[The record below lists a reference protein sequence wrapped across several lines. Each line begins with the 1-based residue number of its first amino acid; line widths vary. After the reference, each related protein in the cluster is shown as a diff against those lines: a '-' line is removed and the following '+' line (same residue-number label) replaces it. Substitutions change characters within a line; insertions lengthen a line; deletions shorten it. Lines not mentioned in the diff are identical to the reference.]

1 MAETEKGVGAEPRD
15 VGAQLVGP
23 GDFAAGSRT
32 RWGDQKEAQWMM
44 DPRNWGTRGRANSA
58 HGKLGQ
64 MRPNTMVSGDRGIG
78 SRGLWWKADR
88 RLKVESPGKRFLA
101 SRVGESQG
109 LVSENGAQPKG
120 CRRNTTERGR
130 GCLSCFRGNATRDCR
145 GRAPDRGHTAV
156 AVGGRAWETQ
166 RKRKQMLVSLTKQR
180 TQRSA
185 NWDAKQRG
193 KIWGCRCLR
202 LGCGH
207 QTPLAQCRTGGRPPC
222 ANEYISFFAAAAQG
236 EGGATAAQRGIRNG
250 GPRWNRWIRCAGP
263 GGCRAHHRGWRT

>member
-1 MAETEKGVGAEPRD
+1 
-15 VGAQLVGP
+15 
-23 GDFAAGSRT
+23 
-32 RWGDQKEAQWMM
+32 
-44 DPRNWGTRGRANSA
+44 
-58 HGKLGQ
+58 
-64 MRPNTMVSGDRGIG
+64 
-78 SRGLWWKADR
+78 
-88 RLKVESPGKRFLA
+88 
-101 SRVGESQG
+101 

-193 KIWGCRCLR
+193 KIY
-202 LGCGH
+202 

-236 EGGATAAQRGIRNG
+236 EGGATAAQSGIRNG

-263 GGCRAHHRGWRT
+263 GGVGHTTGDGGLSFTKERSATAEGRRPTRGPRRLGGRAVIRGMLQRAEQRGRWQGWGGPKALAEGATKNMSRGRRKHRDFAAGKSGMSESAQGGAGKTAATL

>member
-15 VGAQLVGP
+15 VGAQLV
-23 GDFAAGSRT
+23 
-32 RWGDQKEAQWMM
+32 
-44 DPRNWGTRGRANSA
+44 DPRNWGTRGWGLTALTENTPEPSPIVPDRWRI
-58 HGKLGQ
+58 
-64 MRPNTMVSGDRGIG
+64 RPDHSPPHSRGRGIG

-193 KIWGCRCLR
+193 KIY
-202 LGCGH
+202 